1 MKTLLQGVNEVF
13 KKKRILVNQDELT
26 SLTNSG
32 LQIFIDTAIQ
42 NWNEFMD
49 ELYRSGNA
57 PYPSELKEGT
67 ITLQT
72 NIREYDLENDLVQ
85 LRYPFLDETNG
96 REIQEYPGGY
106 IAIVNT
112 QLVPSNYTGL
122 PQYGAISP
130 EDDKIYLDR
139 IPTANENGLVYKYRY
154 DKDVSLS
161 NANDT
166 FPFTDAVFRA
176 AVPAVAEYW
185 SRDRRNKFDQAVFD
199 KSFGRAAELLSKR
212 HNANSWMTK
221 SNYYNNTDP
230 LNA

>member
-1 MKTLLQGVNEVF
+1 MSKTLLQGVNEVF

-49 ELYRSGNA
+49 ELYRSGNV

-139 IPTANENGLVYKYRY
+139 IPTANENGY
-154 DKDVSLS
+154 
-161 NANDT
+161 
-166 FPFTDAVFRA
+166 
-176 AVPAVAEYW
+176 
-185 SRDRRNKFDQAVFD
+185 
-199 KSFGRAAELLSKR
+199 
-212 HNANSWMTK
+212 
-221 SNYYNNTDP
+221 
-230 LNA
+230 LN